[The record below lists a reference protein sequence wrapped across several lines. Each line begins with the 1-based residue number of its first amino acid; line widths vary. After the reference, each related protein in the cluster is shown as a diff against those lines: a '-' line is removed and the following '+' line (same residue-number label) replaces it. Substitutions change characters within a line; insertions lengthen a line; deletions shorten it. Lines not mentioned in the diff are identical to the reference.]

1 MPIHYTSKEHS
12 FFSIS
17 SPLGTQIP
25 QSAGFG
31 YGLKQSDSSQI
42 AVTVFGEGTSSE
54 GDFYVGVNLA

>member
-12 FFSIS
+12 FFSVS

-31 YGLKQSDSSQI
+31 YGLKQSNSP
-42 AVTVFGEGTSSE
+42 
-54 GDFYVGVNLA
+54 